1 MYKHATYIIHRSVA
15 TDGAENAS
23 RSTTIHTVCNN
34 ITLSFPY
41 ISFYCHKRI
50 KSFYGL
56 PFASVTFSTFLAK
69 RERTVGIE
77 MEL

>member
-34 ITLSFPY
+34 ITLSFLY
-41 ISFYCHKRI
+41 ISFI
-50 KSFYGL
+50 VING
-56 PFASVTFSTFLAK
+56 
-69 RERTVGIE
+69 
-77 MEL
+77 